1 MQFQLPPRQWRIPI
15 LFAVALVAST
25 VLRIPVPVR
34 ALLFGGIAIAQGIE
48 LWRTLLSPQRP
59 ANVTYWRGVRY
70 EKARPS
76 SVTVDDLRAN
86 AIPVIVFVCAVLI
99 AGVLVLRSIGM

>member
-1 MQFQLPPRQWRIPI
+1 MQFQLPPRHWRLPI
-15 LFAVALVAST
+15 LFAIALVAST

-34 ALLFGGIAIAQGIE
+34 ALLFGAIAIAQGFE
-48 LWRTLLSPQRP
+48 LWRSLLSPQRP

-70 EKARPS
+70 EKPRPS

-86 AIPVIVFVCAVLI
+86 AIPVIVFVCTVLI
-99 AGVLVLRSIGM
+99 AGVLTLRSIGL